1 MKDKYNFFDIM
12 QNYKPADDLY
22 TDNATKEDIE
32 RLKFLVYQKKG
43 KSYGKLIVMKRL
55 AIAAVAALALF
66 GSAAGVNAATH
77 GAIIREIAK
86 VFQIKTLKEDGTVT
100 KQKITLDK
108 NKNGNYII
116 EMPTEDDISI
126 SIDENGN
133 EKVSIKDKED
143 DDNQK
148 VSIRYNRKNANTN
161 KGNSN
166 TFKIKQPAK
175 NGSVD
180 EQEITVKKNVNGNYA
195 LEIIN
200 ESAKDSKD
208 TKKENK

>member
-55 AIAAVAALALF
+55 AIAAVVALALF

-77 GAIIREIAK
+77 GAIIRGIAK

-116 EMPTEDDISI
+116 EMPTEDDIFI

-180 EQEITVKKNVNGNYA
+180 EQEITVKKNINGNYA

-208 TKKENK
+208 TKKEN